1 MHHYYRTSGRKLM
14 MGLFD
19 NMTCYEELLVLITIL
34 AMEWIM
40 PARQMLVKTI
50 IG

>member
-1 MHHYYRTSGRKLM
+1 M

-19 NMTCYEELLVLITIL
+19 NMTCYEELLVLITML
-34 AMEWIM
+34 AMEWII
-40 PARQMLVKTI
+40 PTRQMLLKTI